1 MKTLKLLA
9 VVLALATAL
18 AFGGFTALAEG
29 NVTYSGDAGQF
40 IFAPGS
46 DHSATDLFTEYK
58 EVMPGDELV
67 QHITVKNNAS
77 KKIKVN
83 VYMRSLGAHRDNDN
97 IEFLSQLD
105 LTVKKLTDTVMFDAK
120 ADETAQ
126 LTDWV
131 LIGTLYSK
139 SEVDLELILKV
150 PTSLDSKFMNRVGL
164 LDWQFMVEELP
175 LQPGD
180 PGFPQTGDTTNIA
193 LYLLPVAGFGALT
206 VVMFIILFRRK
217 KKEEESV

>member
-1 MKTLKLLA
+1 MAYYPHLGEEGL
-9 VVLALATAL
+9 
-18 AFGGFTALAEG
+18 GRFTG
-29 NVTYSGDAGQF
+29 
-40 IFAPGS
+40 
-46 DHSATDLFTEYK
+46 
-58 EVMPGDELV
+58 
-67 QHITVKNNAS
+67 
-77 KKIKVN
+77 
-83 VYMRSLGAHRDNDN
+83 DND
-97 IEFLSQLD
+97 IIIIIIS
-105 LTVKKLTDTVMFDAK
+105 
-120 ADETAQ
+120 
-126 LTDWV
+126 V
-131 LIGTLYSK
+131 LKG
-139 SEVDLELILKV
+139 